1 VWGHHLTFKFN
12 KLRDFKMQRKV
23 VEKSGSLP
31 EAGFGGDVCVAAKS
45 HFQIH

>member
-1 VWGHHLTFKFN
+1 MLSGVDVWRN
-12 KLRDFKMQRKV
+12 V

-31 EAGFGGDVCVAAKS
+31 EADFGRDDCVAVES